1 MRRVA
6 CLLGLIALTVLIL
19 TSVHLDG
26 ATATLFSFLGI
37 PALVAAM
44 GFYVL
49 QRWRAGAF
57 HSTGNSRPP
66 NS

>member
-6 CLLGLIALTVLIL
+6 CVLALIALAVLIVV
-19 TSVHLDG
+19 SAHLDG
-26 ATATLFSFLGI
+26 ATATLFSFVGI

-44 GFYVL
+44 ALYVL

-57 HSTGNSRPP
+57 QWMNNSRPLAR
-66 NS
+66 